1 MSDQERIPP
10 DQGTRREYSG
20 SHPELR
26 SWSRHPEP
34 DPRNRCTTVL
44 TAIFSPRL
52 RCGRAC

>member
-10 DQGTRREYSG
+10 SQGTRREYSG

-26 SWSRHPEP
+26 SWSRYPEP
-34 DPRNRCTTVL
+34 DPRNRCTIVL
-44 TAIFSPRL
+44 TGTFSPPL